1 MLAGV
6 VAASAAEWSRIA
18 APQGGAASI
27 KLEFRAVTDDGQPV
41 LDLKPEELSLRIGGR
56 DRKVSG
62 LNLVQLASGRGG
74 AAPAA
79 PAPAAPARVLPPPF
93 ASNGAAGDGGN
104 RSVLIILEAESVPP
118 GREQPVRD
126 AIGQLLSG
134 LGPRDEVALMVMPR
148 GGTLVE
154 PTSQH
159 GAVTAALAKMV
170 GRKSLGESSSD
181 AACRARDAL
190 DAIKGLFASLAGA
203 ASTTVV
209 YASFGMTAPGGGSGQ
224 CAITT
229 ASFQELTP
237 SVHGSRANFY
247 VVHIMDGG
255 GDNQGLGNLASTT
268 GGELIRFTGLGE
280 TAMARI
286 SRETSA
292 YYVLS
297 FDAEA
302 ADRTGNPQRVELRIP
317 GRDRVRV
324 RTRQD
329 IAIAKSTAAPSP
341 RDMIREVKAYRDLP
355 LRANAYLSRNQGDD
369 KLKTIVL
376 FESSDPGVTIKA
388 ASVVLFD
395 EKGKGVSQW
404 NGNADDFKSQPI
416 MAAPGPA
423 LPAGGTYRL
432 RVAAVDSAGRAGAVD
447 TEVHVDLPA
456 TGPIKL
462 STMILGM
469 PSATGP
475 IDPRLQF
482 GPADQ
487 AAIGYVE
494 VYGVPEGAKVTAAY
508 ELAESI
514 DAPPMA
520 TGQANVAQGKD
531 LLFVRG
537 GFGIGPL
544 PPGDYIIRVVIN
556 VDGKE
561 VGRTARTLRKV
572 AK

>member
-1 MLAGV
+1 
-6 VAASAAEWSRIA
+6 
-18 APQGGAASI
+18 
-27 KLEFRAVTDDGQPV
+27 
-41 LDLKPEELSLRIGGR
+41 
-56 DRKVSG
+56 
-62 LNLVQLASGRGG
+62 
-74 AAPAA
+74 
-79 PAPAAPARVLPPPF
+79 
-93 ASNGAAGDGGN
+93 
-104 RSVLIILEAESVPP
+104 VLIILEDESVPP

-126 AIGQLLSG
+126 ALGQLLSG
-134 LGPRDEVALMVMPR
+134 LGPRDEVALMAMPR
-148 GGTLVE
+148 GGTLVN

-159 GAVTAALAKMV
+159 AAVTAALAKMV
-170 GRKSLGESSSD
+170 GRKSLSESSSD
-181 AACRARDAL
+181 AACRTRDGLDAL
-190 DAIKGLFASLAGA
+190 KGLFATLSGE

-209 YASFGMTAPGGGSGQ
+209 YTSFGMTAPGGGSGQ

-229 ASFQELTP
+229 ASFQEITP
-237 SVHGSRANFY
+237 SIVGSRANFY

-268 GGELIRFTGLGE
+268 GGELIRFTGQSE
-280 TAMARI
+280 AAMARI
-286 SRETSA
+286 ARETSA

-297 FDAEA
+297 FDAEG
-302 ADRTGNPQRVELRIP
+302 ADRTGTPQRVELRIP

-324 RTRQD
+324 RARPDVT
-329 IAIAKSTAAPSP
+329 IAKGSASTSP
-341 RDMIREVKAYRDLP
+341 RDMIRDVKPYRDLP

-376 FESSDPGVTIKA
+376 FESSEPGVAIKA

-395 EKGKGVSQW
+395 AKGKGVAQW
-404 NGNADDFKSQPI
+404 NGQPDDFKSPLV
-416 MAAPGPA
+416 MAAPGPP

-432 RVAAVDSAGRAGAVD
+432 RLAAVDAAGRAGAVD
-447 TEVHVDLPA
+447 SEVLVDLPSA
-456 TGPIKL
+456 GPVKL

-469 PSATGP
+469 PSQTGP

-494 VYGVPEGAKVTAAY
+494 VYGVGDGAKVTAIY

-514 DAPPMA
+514 DSAPMA

-531 LLFVRG
+531 MLFIRG
-537 GFGIGPL
+537 GFGIAPL
-544 PPGDYIIRVVIN
+544 PPGDYIIRVIIN

-572 AK
+572 AQ